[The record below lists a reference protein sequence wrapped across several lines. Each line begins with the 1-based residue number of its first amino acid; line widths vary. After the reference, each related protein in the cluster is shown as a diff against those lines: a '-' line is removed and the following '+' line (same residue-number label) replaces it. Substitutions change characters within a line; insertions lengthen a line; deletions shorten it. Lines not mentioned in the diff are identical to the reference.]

1 MNAINL
7 SVMTEAISAF
17 PHKPECVSPL
27 VHAEPAR
34 NGPALSELVCVERWN
49 ETVDVVSFRF
59 QAGEPMKFDYKP
71 GQFMTFV
78 LEINGEQVCR
88 SYTLSSSPS
97 RPYSL
102 MVTIK
107 RVAGGLVSNYLID
120 NLLLGQSVRVLPPAG
135 QFNLFDIA
143 RLSHKQP
150 ETEKLDANLLAIT
163 AQKYLFLSAGC
174 GITPMYSM
182 SRYLTDTQI
191 DADIAFVHSARSEN
205 DIILKSSLATMANR
219 FNAFKLSYALETV
232 TETLGGLPKIAFD
245 FGRLSAQ
252 MLKTLVPDFA
262 ERTIYL
268 CGPEPYMQAVKIL
281 LVELNFDMSRLYH
294 ESFATAEKV
303 ARSQLMQ
310 ANSSDGTSENPP
322 EVAFALSI
330 GDRSTTLNQGQSLLE
345 GIEAEGLPII
355 AACRSGVCGACK
367 CQVLEGET
375 VSTSVMTLSAAEI
388 DAGFVLACSTT
399 LTSDVRLKL

>member
-7 SVMTEAISAF
+7 SVMAGAKAL
-17 PHKPECVSPL
+17 HKPKSVN
-27 VHAEPAR
+27 PAD
-34 NGPALSELVCVERWN
+34 GVPAQIGAGLSELVCVERWN
-49 ETVDVVSFRF
+49 ETIDVVSFRF

-78 LEINGEQVCR
+78 LDINGEQVCR

-97 RPYSL
+97 RPHSL

-120 NLLLGQSVRVLPPAG
+120 HLQPGQRVRVLPPMG
-135 QFNLFDIA
+135 QFNLVDI
-143 RLSHKQP
+143 P
-150 ETEKLDANLLAIT
+150 

-191 DADIAFVHSARSEN
+191 DADIAFVHSARSDA
-205 DIILKSSLATMANR
+205 DIIFKSSLETMANR
-219 FNAFKLSYALETV
+219 FNAFKLSYALESAAAS
-232 TETLGGLPKIAFD
+232 LLFSPKISFD
-245 FGRLSAQ
+245 IGRLTAQ
-252 MLKTLVPDFA
+252 MLQTLVPDVA
-262 ERTIYL
+262 ERTVYL
-268 CGPEPYMQAVKIL
+268 CGPEPYMQAVKAL
-281 LVELNFDMSRLYH
+281 LAELNFDISRLHH
-294 ESFATAEKV
+294 ESFATAEKA
-303 ARSQLMQ
+303 ARNQLMQ
-310 ANSSDGTSENPP
+310 AKSSETDENPQA
-322 EVAFALSI
+322 EAFTLPTFNLAI
-330 GDRSTTLNQGQSLLE
+330 GDRSTRLTQGQSLLE
-345 GIEAEGLPII
+345 GIESEGLPII

-399 LTSDVRLKL
+399 LTSDVTLKL

>member
-7 SVMTEAISAF
+7 SVMAGAKAL
-17 PHKPECVSPL
+17 HKPKSVNP
-27 VHAEPAR
+27 VDG
-34 NGPALSELVCVERWN
+34 GPAQIGAGLSELVCVERWN
-49 ETVDVVSFRF
+49 ETIDVVSFRF

-120 NLLLGQSVRVLPPAG
+120 HLLPGQRVRVLQPTG
-135 QFNLFDIA
+135 QFNLIDIPA
-143 RLSHKQP
+143 
-150 ETEKLDANLLAIT
+150 A
-163 AQKYLFLSAGC
+163 KYLFLSAGC

-191 DADIAFVHSARSEN
+191 DADIAFVHSARSDA
-205 DIILKSSLATMANR
+205 DIIFKSSLEMMANR
-219 FNAFKLSYALETV
+219 FNAFKLSYALESA
-232 TETLGGLPKIAFD
+232 TESLLFSPKISFD
-245 FGRLSAQ
+245 IGRLTAQ
-252 MLKTLVPDFA
+252 MLQTLVPDVT
-262 ERTIYL
+262 ERTVYL
-268 CGPEPYMQAVKIL
+268 CGPEPYMQAVKVL
-281 LVELNFDMSRLYH
+281 LAELNFDMSQLHH
-294 ESFATAEKV
+294 ESFATAEKA
-303 ARSQLMQ
+303 ARHQLMQ
-310 ANSSDGTSENPP
+310 ANSPTETHDNPQA
-322 EVAFALSI
+322 EAFTLPIFNLAI
-330 GDRSTTLNQGQSLLE
+330 GDRSTKLTQGQSLLE
-345 GIEAEGLPII
+345 GIESEGLPII

-399 LTSDVRLKL
+399 LTSDVALKL